1 MLGNELESH
10 EKDTLVRL
18 YDNLQY
24 EIKKSRVIKRY
35 DPNSII
41 YELLIVTKNNRSSIL
56 TNISVT
62 LTDDVSNNMENL
74 GLIQSLN
81 VQGIKKW
88 TITLQG
94 LTHIISVIESLS
106 IYDQY
111 TSLLRCFDSKFK
123 LESKNQLEWKEKL
136 VTLSLI
142 LMVSTSKNSA
152 IVLDNSSNRALFE
165 EVLSRIISCL
175 NRHNIF
181 EKKRKLPKSKGGEPK
196 ATLIVRSG
204 ISDLPAKTNGIYVNL
219 GGGEGYYLDIEQN
232 LELDKEKMWFL
243 MNLIFEHYDT
253 SVNYNELKTELINI
267 SEQFSTQMMTRNVNS
282 RILFDILN
290 KIDEYFNIEINN
302 LPYRG

>member
-1 MLGNELESH
+1 MLGNELERR
-10 EKDTLVRL
+10 EKDALVRL
-18 YDNLQY
+18 YDNFQY
-24 EIKKSRVIKRY
+24 EIKKNKIIKKY
-35 DPNSII
+35 DPCSII
-41 YELLIVTKNNRSSIL
+41 YELLTVTKNNRSSIL

-62 LTDDVSNNMENL
+62 LTDDVANNLENL
-74 GLIQSLN
+74 GLLQSLN

-94 LTHIISVIESLS
+94 LSYIISDYDSLS

-111 TSLLRCFDSKFK
+111 ASLLRCFDSKFK
-123 LESKNQLEWKEKL
+123 LESKKQLEWKEKL

-142 LMVSTSKNSA
+142 LMVSTSKTSA
-152 IVLDNSSNRALFE
+152 IVLDNSSNRTLFE
-165 EVLSRIISCL
+165 ELLGSTLSCL

-181 EKKRKLPKSKGGEPK
+181 EKKRKLPKSKGGKPM

-204 ISDLPAKTNGIYVNL
+204 ISDLPAKTNDVYVNL

>member
-1 MLGNELESH
+1 MLGNELASR
-10 EKDTLVRL
+10 EKDALVRL
-18 YDNLQY
+18 YDNFQY
-24 EIKKSRVIKRY
+24 EINKSKVIKRY
-35 DPNSII
+35 DPSSII
-41 YELLIVTKNNRSSIL
+41 YELLTVTKNNRSSIL

-62 LTDDVSNNMENL
+62 LTDDVSTNLENL
-74 GLIQSLN
+74 GLLQSLD

-94 LTHIISVIESLS
+94 LSYIISAYDSLS
-106 IYDQY
+106 FFDQF
-111 TSLLRCFDSKFK
+111 SNLLRCYDSKFK
-123 LESKNQLEWKEKL
+123 LDSKKQLEWKEKL

-142 LMVSTSKNSA
+142 LMVSTSKTSA
-152 IVLDNSSNRALFE
+152 IVLDNSSNRTLFE
-165 EVLSRIISCL
+165 ELLSRTLSCL

-181 EKKRKLPKSKGGEPK
+181 EKKRKLPKSKGGEPM

-204 ISDLPAKTNGIYVNL
+204 ISDLPAKTNDIYVNL
-219 GGGEGYYLDIEQN
+219 GGGEGYYLDIEQS

-253 SVNYNELKTELINI
+253 SVNYDELKTELINI
-267 SEQFSTQMMTRNVNS
+267 SEQYSTQMMTRNVNS

-290 KIDEYFNIEINN
+290 KIDEYFNIEINE